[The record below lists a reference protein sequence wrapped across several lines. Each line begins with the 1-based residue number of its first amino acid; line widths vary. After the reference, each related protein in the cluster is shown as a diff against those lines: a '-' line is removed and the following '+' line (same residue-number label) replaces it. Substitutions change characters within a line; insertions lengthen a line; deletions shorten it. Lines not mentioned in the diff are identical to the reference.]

1 MFIKSFAMAA
11 AGLTLVAAPVVAS
24 AAPVSPAASLSVS
37 KAVRTGSP
45 VAKKSKIA
53 GQGGVIIIALAAV
66 AVGGGLYLAID
77 GDSDNSDSN

>member
-24 AAPVSPAASLSVS
+24 AAPVSPASSLSVS
-37 KAVRTGSP
+37 KAVRTSSP
-45 VAKKSKIA
+45 TANKSKI
-53 GQGGVIIIALAAV
+53 GGDGGIIIIALAAV